1 MNLLELK
8 NVTKHYL
15 TGSEV
20 VKALEDV
27 TLEVKYGEFVVI
39 MGPSGSGK
47 STLLSII
54 GGLNRPTSGT
64 VVVDGIDIYSLSQ
77 EKLADFRREYIGF
90 VFQSFY
96 LIPYLTVLENVMLPL
111 IVTDYTKEQKLAKA
125 KEILERVGLSSKM
138 KRFPDELSG
147 GEQQRVAI
155 ARALVN
161 EPLLILADEPTG
173 NLDSLTGIEIMKLFK
188 ELNDSGKTIIVVT
201 HNPENA
207 KFADRCVYVKDGKL
221 LGIEVL
227 Q

>member
-77 EKLADFRREYIGF
+77 EKLADFRREYVGF

-201 HNPENA
+201 HNPENT

-227 Q
+227 P

>member
-1 MNLLELK
+1 MGELYDERFFVVLITISRIVNENFGRQLDEYGANILVTSKSNNLSI
-8 NVTKHYL
+8 T
-15 TGSEV
+15 
-20 VKALEDV
+20 
-27 TLEVKYGEFVVI
+27 YGEMMISSV
-39 MGPSGSGK
+39 
-47 STLLSII
+47 
-54 GGLNRPTSGT
+54 
-64 VVVDGIDIYSLSQ
+64 
-77 EKLADFRREYIGF
+77 
-90 VFQSFY
+90 
-96 LIPYLTVLENVMLPL
+96 LTMLENVMLPL
-111 IVTDYTKEQKLAKA
+111 IVTDYTKEQKLARA

-173 NLDSLTGIEIMKLFK
+173 NLDSITGIEMMKLFK

-221 LGIEVL
+221 LGVEVL
-227 Q
+227 P

>member
-1 MNLLELK
+1 
-8 NVTKHYL
+8 H
-15 TGSEV
+15 
-20 VKALEDV
+20 
-27 TLEVKYGEFVVI
+27 
-39 MGPSGSGK
+39 
-47 STLLSII
+47 
-54 GGLNRPTSGT
+54 PTSGT

-138 KRFPDELSG
+138 KRFPDELSS

-188 ELNDSGKTIIVVT
+188 ELNDNGKTIIVVT

-207 KFADRCVYVKDGKL
+207 KFANRCVYIKDGKL
-221 LGIEVL
+221 AGIEVL
-227 Q
+227 P

>member
-111 IVTDYTKEQKLAKA
+111 IVTDYTKEQKIAKA

-161 EPLLILADEPTG
+161 EPLLILASFNRHF
-173 NLDSLTGIEIMKLFK
+173 NL
-188 ELNDSGKTIIVVT
+188 
-201 HNPENA
+201 A
-207 KFADRCVYVKDGKL
+207 
-221 LGIEVL
+221 
-227 Q
+227 